1 MNTTFLLAA
10 VSLEHLTGA
19 DCGGCGLPHADGSTV
34 TMVGTCTCCPPC
46 RVMWEEWFTGILA
59 VDYPDLA
66 AKVTKDGRVTYV
78 VFSEAL
84 RRLEAEVAI
93 LESTP

>member
-1 MNTTFLLAA
+1 
-10 VSLEHLTGA
+10 
-19 DCGGCGLPHADGSTV
+19 
-34 TMVGTCTCCPPC
+34 
-46 RVMWEEWFTGILA
+46 MWEEWFTGILA